1 MQRVLST
8 AILLGLLIAT
18 SAAFAVTER
27 LKLVKSPV
35 YGVYVS
41 KTLSPVCGCAR
52 GKAEIAFKLRR
63 ADEVTLQIV
72 DARRQ
77 VVATLASAQP
87 EPRGRSVF
95 AWRGLTDEGTR
106 APDGVYHPQI
116 HLVHQHRTILMP
128 SRIVLDTK
136 PPHVVFARLSRPTI
150 SPDGDHVDD
159 SVKIL
164 YRVSEPA
171 KVLVYLGGQLLIRGR
186 FHRPQDS
193 VTWYGL
199 VAHKPLKPGT
209 YTLDVGAV
217 DLAGNVTPKARR
229 RPLAIAVRY
238 IALTPRRV
246 RVHPGASFTVH
257 VATDAPTYSW
267 TLNGRRGMSAKHALR
282 LKAPQK
288 AGTYALVAEE
298 NGHTARTAVTVSG
311 A

>member
-1 MQRVLST
+1 LQRVLST

-35 YGVYVS
+35 YGVFVS
-41 KTLSPVCGCAR
+41 KTISPVCGCAR
-52 GKAEIAFKLRR
+52 GKATIAFKLRR
-63 ADEVTLQIV
+63 ADEVTLLIV

-77 VVATLASAQP
+77 AVATLSSAQP

-95 AWRGLTDEGTR
+95 TWRGRTDEGTR
-106 APDGVYHPQI
+106 APDGVYQPQI
-116 HLVHQHRTILMP
+116 HLIHQHRTILMP
-128 SRIVLDTK
+128 SRIVLDSK
-136 PPHVVFARLSRPTI
+136 PPRVVSARLSRPTI

-164 YRVSEPA
+164 YRLSERA
-171 KVLVYLGGQLLIRGR
+171 HVLVYLGSHRIIYSHFQ
-186 FHRPQDS
+186 RPQDS
-193 VTWYGL
+193 VTWYGTL
-199 VAHKPLKPGT
+199 DQTPLKPGT
-209 YTLDVGAV
+209 YTLEVGAV
-217 DLAGNVTPKARR
+217 DLAGNVTPKAERK
-229 RPLAIAVRY
+229 PLVLTVRY

-246 RVHPGASFTVH
+246 RVRAGARFSVR
-257 VATDAPTYSW
+257 VGTDAPTYGW
-267 TLNGRRGMSAKHALR
+267 TLNGRHGTGRTR
-282 LKAPQK
+282 VLKLTAPRK